1 MNVDT
6 KIKWIKSK
14 AKNRIYE
21 IDWKKYPAVIFE
33 SDDWGACQCVKNA
46 EHAKLVKKLNFEMYG
61 HKKDFTS
68 SLETV
73 EELQELFTVLNTFK
87 GMDGLPASFTAF
99 TCLSNPDFERIKKS
113 NYSEYHEIGI
123 DKGFPGG
130 WERGDIVGKMRDGV
144 KLGVW
149 SPEYHTTLHHVSPIV
164 LMELLRSNKKEGK
177 IFRELFDSGAF
188 LIGEH
193 IPEYDGA
200 DITEQFKM
208 VKRGMEY
215 FRNAFGFTP
224 RSAVSSDI
232 YPETETVLAINGI
245 RTIQLKTAQLNDDT
259 VTVYQTKPW
268 NNQDFYA
275 EIGEYNP
282 MLDVVYLE
290 RNVFFEGFKNH
301 PASETVKVIE
311 KRINSGK
318 PAIISTHRG
327 LYTSIDE
334 KYRKKSLAELKELL
348 RLTALNKDVCC
359 LTTSELGQL
368 YRRGCSL
375 RSFGD
380 KNILRV
386 YSENADLS
394 EIFKTFNSAK
404 SLKSGK
410 KTDIQNNM
418 AQGIYIVLN
427 K

>member
-6 KIKWIKSK
+6 KIKWIKNK
-14 AKNRIYE
+14 TRGRIYE
-21 IDWKKYPAVIFE
+21 VDWKKYPSVVFE
-33 SDDWGACQCVKNA
+33 SDDWGACQSVKNL
-46 EHAKLVKKLNFEMYG
+46 EHARFVEKLNVEMYG
-61 HKKDFTS
+61 HKKDFKS

-73 EELQELFTVLNTFK
+73 EELQELFIVLNTFK
-87 GMDGLPASFTAF
+87 GADTLPASFTAF

-123 DKGFPGG
+123 DKGFPAG
-130 WERGDIVGKMRDGV
+130 WERGDIVGKMREGV
-144 KLGVW
+144 RLGVW

-164 LMELLRSNKKEGK
+164 LMEFLRSSKKEGK

-188 LIGEH
+188 LLGEH

-200 DITEQFKM
+200 DVTEQFKM

-215 FRNAFGFTP
+215 FRKAFGFMP
-224 RSAVSSDI
+224 QSAVTSDA
-232 YPETETVLAINGI
+232 YPETETIWAVNGI

-259 VTVYQTKPW
+259 VTVYKTKPW
-268 NNQDFYA
+268 NNQNFYA

-301 PASETVKVIE
+301 PASETIKVIE
-311 KRINSGK
+311 KRIASGK

-334 KYRKKSLAELKELL
+334 KYKEKSLAELKELL
-348 RLTALNKDVCC
+348 KLIASNKNISC
-359 LTTSELGQL
+359 LTTSEVGQL
-368 YRRGCSL
+368 YRNGCSL
-375 RSFGD
+375 RTFAD

-394 EIFKTFNSAK
+394 EISGKFKSAQ
-404 SLKSGK
+404 SLKNGK
-410 KTDIQNNM
+410 KTDIINNM